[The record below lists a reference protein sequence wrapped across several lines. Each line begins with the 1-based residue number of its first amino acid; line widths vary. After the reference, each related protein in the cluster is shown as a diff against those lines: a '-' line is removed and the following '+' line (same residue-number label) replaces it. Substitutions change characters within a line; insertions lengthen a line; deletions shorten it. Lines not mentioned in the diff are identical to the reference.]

1 MSYIKKFGILLYILG
16 IAIMPAESQ
25 TVLLDSLY
33 DEMDNAIAHH
43 DDYLN
48 KRIERIDQ
56 LKSSLSET
64 SNEVQR
70 YELLR
75 KIVDE
80 YIPYRIDSTLIY
92 LNECINTAASI
103 GNASWKGECMSL
115 MARNCSNS
123 GMYDEARTILS
134 EIDTTSLTRRGL
146 YEYLAARN
154 HLYGELSYYSNLPRM
169 RELYQQLASDYEKKM
184 DEVADKHEQSYMVRK
199 EMGLLYSNKLDESMA
214 FNDKWMKEVEKGSH
228 PYALVALYRY
238 LEYQAR
244 KDTVEMQHWLLE
256 SALADVRNGV
266 MDQGSMWE
274 LSNLLMAIGDDDR
287 AFRYI
292 SFTSDCA
299 RRYGSRLR
307 NWRSAPLLSRLSQ
320 INEEH
325 NTESRH
331 RMIMFLTITLALL
344 LGLFGALLYVLRQRR
359 KLRATR
365 DDLHASNA
373 RLSQVNEQLKQSNAR
388 LTELNGRNI
397 QANGELKALNGELYE
412 VSKMKDEY
420 VGRFMRLCSIYLDKM
435 ESQRKRVNKMV
446 KQKEYDKLYE
456 MTKPSENQSKEMD
469 ELLELFDSAFLQLFP
484 DFVSD
489 FNALLRPEERIELS
503 EPTKLN
509 TSLRIFALI
518 RLGIEDSGK
527 IADFLHY
534 SVNTIYNYRAR
545 IKNGALEDRDNFEQH
560 VKEIGMPS

>member
-1 MSYIKKFGILLYILG
+1 MNYIKRFGATLYIICAAL
-16 IAIMPAESQ
+16 AIHAQEVS
-25 TVLLDSLY
+25 LDSLY
-33 DEMDNAIAHH
+33 DEMDNAIVHFE
-43 DDYLN
+43 DYIG
-48 KRIERIDQ
+48 KRIERIDR
-56 LKSSLSET
+56 LKSTLSQT
-64 SNEVQR
+64 SNDTLR
-70 YELLR
+70 YDLLR

-80 YIPYRIDSTLIY
+80 YIPYRLDSTLIY
-92 LNECINTAASI
+92 LNECISTADKV
-103 GNASWKGECMSL
+103 GNVSWRGECMSL
-115 MARNCSNS
+115 MARNCSNT
-123 GMYDEARTILS
+123 GMYDEARSLLS
-134 EIDTTSLTRRGL
+134 EIDTTSLTKRGM
-146 YEYLAARN
+146 YEYLAANN

-169 RELYQQLASDYEKKM
+169 RDRYQQLASDYERKM
-184 DEVADKHEQSYMVRK
+184 DEVADKNEPGYMVRK
-199 EMGLLYSNKLDESMA
+199 EMNLLFANKLDQSLA

-228 PYALVALYRY
+228 PYALVTLYRY

-244 KDTVEMQHWLLE
+244 KDTLEMQHWLLE

-292 SFTSDCA
+292 SFTSECSS
-299 RRYGSRLR
+299 RYGSRLR
-307 NWRSAPLLSRLSQ
+307 NWRAAPLLSRLSQ
-320 INEEH
+320 INEDH

-331 RMIMFLTITLALL
+331 RMMIFLGITLLLL
-344 LGLFGALLYVLRQRR
+344 LGLLAGFLYVLHQRR
-359 KLRATR
+359 RLRAISS
-365 DDLHASNA
+365 DLHLSNE
-373 RLSQVNEQLKQSNAR
+373 RLSHVNEELKQTNER
-388 LTELNGRNI
+388 LTELNDQNI
-397 QANGELKALNGELYE
+397 QANRELKSLNGELYE
-412 VSKMKDEY
+412 VSKVKDEY

-435 ESQRKRVNKMV
+435 ENQRKRVNKMV

-456 MTKPSENQSKEMD
+456 MTKPAESQSKEMD

-545 IKNGALEDRDNFEQH
+545 IKNGAKEDRDNFEQH
-560 VKEIGMPS
+560 VKEIGMPH

>member
-154 HLYGELSYYSNLPRM
+154 HLYG
-169 RELYQQLASDYEKKM
+169 
-184 DEVADKHEQSYMVRK
+184 
-199 EMGLLYSNKLDESMA
+199 
-214 FNDKWMKEVEKGSH
+214 
-228 PYALVALYRY
+228 
-238 LEYQAR
+238 
-244 KDTVEMQHWLLE
+244 
-256 SALADVRNGV
+256 
-266 MDQGSMWE
+266 
-274 LSNLLMAIGDDDR
+274 
-287 AFRYI
+287 
-292 SFTSDCA
+292 
-299 RRYGSRLR
+299 
-307 NWRSAPLLSRLSQ
+307 
-320 INEEH
+320 
-325 NTESRH
+325 
-331 RMIMFLTITLALL
+331 
-344 LGLFGALLYVLRQRR
+344 
-359 KLRATR
+359 
-365 DDLHASNA
+365 
-373 RLSQVNEQLKQSNAR
+373 
-388 LTELNGRNI
+388 
-397 QANGELKALNGELYE
+397 
-412 VSKMKDEY
+412 
-420 VGRFMRLCSIYLDKM
+420 
-435 ESQRKRVNKMV
+435 
-446 KQKEYDKLYE
+446 
-456 MTKPSENQSKEMD
+456 
-469 ELLELFDSAFLQLFP
+469 
-484 DFVSD
+484 
-489 FNALLRPEERIELS
+489 
-503 EPTKLN
+503 
-509 TSLRIFALI
+509 
-518 RLGIEDSGK
+518 
-527 IADFLHY
+527 
-534 SVNTIYNYRAR
+534 
-545 IKNGALEDRDNFEQH
+545 
-560 VKEIGMPS
+560 